1 MGFLK
6 KIWNKIQAASQLND
20 LKFVTDS
27 GWISIY
33 QCSDIYSAKIRK
45 LKLEEEGIE
54 VRVLNQIDSSYNAF
68 GYIQL
73 HVRREKEEQ
82 VKKILDSFE

>member
-6 KIWNKIQAASQLND
+6 KIWNRIQATSQLNN
-20 LKFVTDS
+20 LQFVSETA
-27 GWISIY
+27 WISIY
-33 QCSDIYSAKIRK
+33 ESSDIYSAKIRK
-45 LKLEEEGIE
+45 LKLEEEGFE
-54 VRVLNQIDSSYNAF
+54 VRILNQIDSSYNAF

-73 HVRREKEEQ
+73 HVRRQYEED

>member
-6 KIWNKIQAASQLND
+6 KMWNKIQAANQLNN
-20 LKFVTDS
+20 LQFVSDS

-33 QCSDIYSAKIRK
+33 KSSDIFSAKIRK

-54 VRVLNQIDSSYNAF
+54 VRILNQIDSSYNTF

-73 HVRREKEEQ
+73 HVRREQEEQ